1 MVLTV
6 SLRRSTGYSH
16 WGTWIHLQSLFI
28 ITTTFF
34 CFCLSDAASFAS
46 GIVGDASSRFRN
58 HPRRTF
64 GLANIVKPSGRN
76 KPNEQCWAET
86 SRLSSEN
93 PSVDRAESDAAF
105 YVHIPYCRRRCRY
118 CDFAIVPI
126 GPVETS
132 GREEMNS
139 SFAERQNTGFR
150 LMDISYRDTVLAE
163 IEMILRTTKRP
174 RTLRSIYFGGGTPSL
189 APVSSIKSILEA
201 ILDGPNSPFVLA
213 DDAEIT
219 IEMDPGT
226 FDLTKLRSLK
236 EIGFNRISLGVQSFD
251 DSILEAIGRVHRCSD
266 VLECINMIKT
276 VFGDEA
282 NYSIDLISGLP
293 GLNLAKWVET
303 LQTALSFSPNH
314 LSLYDLQVEQG
325 TVFHRWYRE
334 DDDPGPALKPAV
346 SYPADYMPLPSVG
359 DCAFMYKYA
368 SGYLKSRGYE
378 HYEISSYAYTG
389 SNKGAASSPRR
400 NGRSRHNQIYW
411 EIGSDWYA
419 AGLGATSSL
428 NRHSFQRPRQM
439 ADYLSWVKGQDGK
452 DIPSWLLDEPSIAF
466 DVDCRSDDIDFLSDT
481 IMTRLRTADG
491 LSLDWIANTFQEGET
506 KVSAVLRGAELALSL
521 DMAHTVEENNAER
534 YLRLSD
540 PVGFLF
546 SNSIIS
552 SIFVELEGVCGH

>member
-1 MVLTV
+1 M
-6 SLRRSTGYSH
+6 
-16 WGTWIHLQSLFI
+16 
-28 ITTTFF
+28 
-34 CFCLSDAASFAS
+34 
-46 GIVGDASSRFRN
+46 
-58 HPRRTF
+58 HP
-64 GLANIVKPSGRN
+64 
-76 KPNEQCWAET
+76 
-86 SRLSSEN
+86 
-93 PSVDRAESDAAF
+93 
-105 YVHIPYCRRRCRY
+105 
-118 CDFAIVPI
+118 
-126 GPVETS
+126 
-132 GREEMNS
+132 
-139 SFAERQNTGFR
+139 
-150 LMDISYRDTVLAE
+150 
-163 IEMILRTTKRP
+163 
-174 RTLRSIYFGGGTPSL
+174 
-189 APVSSIKSILEA
+189 
-201 ILDGPNSPFVLA
+201 
-213 DDAEIT
+213 
-219 IEMDPGT
+219 
-226 FDLTKLRSLK
+226 
-236 EIGFNRISLGVQSFD
+236 
-251 DSILEAIGRVHRCSD
+251 HRCSD

-428 NRHSFQRPRQM
+428 NRYSFQRPRQM